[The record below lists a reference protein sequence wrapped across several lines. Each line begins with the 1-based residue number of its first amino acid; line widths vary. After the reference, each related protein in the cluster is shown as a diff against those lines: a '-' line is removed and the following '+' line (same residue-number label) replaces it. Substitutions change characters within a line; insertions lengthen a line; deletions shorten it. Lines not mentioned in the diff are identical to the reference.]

1 MKNICKRFCTSAVIV
16 STVLFTAC
24 GQTQASHMDMPD
36 TSEYHGD
43 AVIAQ
48 DVDEAAYNLDD
59 ALSDEDMERETK
71 YMKYL
76 EITLASDI
84 LDAYSSVKSANVA
97 LFGDMNEMQAN
108 ICLEVQDDFTKDNA
122 AEVAKVVAIAI
133 GDEEQENIN
142 IKDTEG
148 NVLFPGK

>member
-1 MKNICKRFCTSAVIV
+1 M
-16 STVLFTAC
+16 
-24 GQTQASHMDMPD
+24 
-36 TSEYHGD
+36 
-43 AVIAQ
+43 
-48 DVDEAAYNLDD
+48 
-59 ALSDEDMERETK
+59 
-71 YMKYL
+71 
-76 EITLASDI
+76 ASDI

-148 NVLFPGK
+148 NVLFSGK